1 MGIQLVANDVVAPW
15 NSKVLPPVSRGL
27 EGWFNFDT
35 DSSRFARNR
44 AIGKGDGLIVGSPV
58 AYPTHGR
65 FKGGTNFLTTQIG
78 ETAEMTIIVI
88 GRAVSEIP
96 AGAAAG
102 GDANTPFYAG
112 SRGSALDAVT
122 YPGTA
127 YGVAL
132 YSVAA
137 GSLRGSAGRVAAS
150 GTGGTPGTATL
161 SGETTTTWAMRAIR
175 VSGSLTTVLNL
186 TRSAQAVSTDVGAR
200 VMSGAKM
207 QIGGAGA
214 FAAEVD
220 ISAVVFASVAWTDA
234 EIALNAALLRKRM
247 ARLGITI

>member
-35 DSSRFARNR
+35 DASRFARNR
-44 AIGKGDGLIVGSPV
+44 AIGKGDGLIVGAPV
-58 AYPTHGR
+58 AYATHGR
-65 FKGGTNFLTTQIG
+65 FKGGANFLTTQIG
-78 ETAEMTIIVI
+78 ETAEMTIIVV

-112 SRGSALDAVT
+112 SIGSALDSVA
-122 YPGTA
+122 YPGGS
-127 YGVAL
+127 YGVRL
-132 YSVAA
+132 YSAAA

-150 GTGGTPGTATL
+150 GSGGTPGTATL
-161 SGETTTTWAMRAIR
+161 NGETTTAWAMRAIR
-175 VSGSLTTVLNL
+175 VSGSLTTIFNL
-186 TRSAQAVSTDVGAR
+186 TRNAQASSVEVGTRAL
-200 VMSGAKM
+200 SAAKM
-207 QIGGAGA
+207 QIGGAGS
-214 FAAEVD
+214 FAADVD

-234 EIALNAALLRKRM
+234 EIALNAALLRKRA
-247 ARLGITI
+247 ARLGFIV